1 MMWSKIIY
9 NTDNQSIQDIHP
21 DRNWYKKFF
30 INRIA
35 EGLYNDI
42 GQIND
47 PVRPSDDHY
56 QEFKDLSKT
65 EKSFWY
71 DYAGEIPNKFIA
83 LNLFIRPFEDFCR
96 TCIITDKEIADLVR
110 IDTERYCKEKASG
123 DLKNRSLS
131 TLKTRKHQSQKSQ
144 LNLSED
150 LRQFYFELNYLIP
163 IRLKKIGYEII
174 RHEEVAE
181 TNMSMIK
188 KLARAIHSKYINEVR
203 NQSSVANNNIPD
215 IPGEVRNQ
223 YTTDFDAL
231 PDEIKNS
238 NIDNALHIPTKLLSI
253 GYKIRHVKKGFRPA
267 ALHLNE
273 EEVETMARVEHI
285 RWSWDKRLN
294 GWIYG
299 NVKNTANRTHPGL
312 VPYNDLSESEKEKD
326 RQLVR
331 LIPSLLQDIDYEA
344 FPVNKSRIRNL
355 SYAIKPQSSI
365 RRILDETRELNDQI
379 RKLVKLTPD
388 VEEMVRIRNKKI
400 EAAISEVEGSYN
412 YAQHIQETF
421 LPGDLYVREC
431 FPDSF
436 ILFRPKDIVSGDFY
450 FFSKQEH
457 IIIFAAA
464 DCTGHGIP
472 GALLST
478 LGYGILDEAVN
489 EIKLT
494 EPTGILHHLYS
505 KIHRF
510 LRNDTE
516 ETGMSDD
523 LDIILCI
530 FDVRT
535 NILTYSGVRN
545 PLYHI
550 RKGELIEYRAK
561 NSPEDCNE
569 DGDCGFTSE
578 RIQLN
583 SGDTIYLCSDGYID
597 QFGGK
602 NHKRYQSSRFKC
614 LLQNIVE
621 YSMPEQCDR
630 LYEEIEHWREDDN
643 EEQTDDILVIGI
655 RI

>member
-96 TCIITDKEIADLVR
+96 TCIITDKEIADLVG

-203 NQSSVANNNIPD
+203 NQSSVANNNFPD

>member
-9 NTDNQSIQDIHP
+9 NTDNQSIQDIQP

-123 DLKNRSLS
+123 DLKNSSLS

>member
-123 DLKNRSLS
+123 DLKNSSLS

-203 NQSSVANNNIPD
+203 NQSSVANNNFPD